1 MNVIVAYIIVAII
14 GVVMLCFPEALY
26 TLTIG
31 WKFNSRDGSPRSYRI
46 IARICGVVMILAGV
60 FGIVAEALA

>member
-1 MNVIVAYIIVAII
+1 MNAIVAYIIVAII
-14 GVVMLCFPEALY
+14 GVVMLCFPEVLY

-31 WKFNSRDGSPRSYRI
+31 WKFNSRDGSPRYYRI

-60 FGIVAEALA
+60 FGIVTEALA